1 MSYLGNAGV
10 FLVNVLFGFFEVLVA
25 VRLLMQHVRADFYNP
40 LAQFVVKAT
49 NPLLRPLR
57 RVIPPLGRFDSAS
70 LVLWL
75 LLTVVELSLITLLIG
90 RPFPAPAGLLLWSLA
105 DMLNLLIWIWLF
117 YIFVLAI
124 ASWINPGSYNPALAI
139 MDRISEP
146 VLKPVRRLLPPMG
159 GLDLSPMLAILAL
172 YLAQMLLVAPLRDLA
187 FRLAA

>member
-10 FLVNVLFGFFEVLVA
+10 FLVSVLFGFFEVLVA

-75 LLTVVELSLITLLIG
+75 LLTVAELSLTLLLLG
-90 RPFPAPAGLLLWSLA
+90 RPFPAPAGLLLWALA

-117 YIFVLAI
+117 CIFVLAI
-124 ASWINPGSYNPALAI
+124 ASWINPGSYNPALAL
-139 MDRISEP
+139 MARISEP
-146 VLKPVRRLLPPMG
+146 VLRPVRRLLPPMG